1 MLNCNFH
8 GFSSWKP
15 SGPLHQ
21 VLDSLALLFEAFL
34 NWKIISFFSQAT
46 ISCGSCET
54 LLAKYLHKVW
64 APKNCLVLCNGEAR
78 IYIYIY
84 MYNICIYIYNI
95 SILSHVPDQEALPLQ
110 TWLQNIFK
118 KWRLVQVAR
127 MDLDLARTF
136 CWCPMQ
142 HLSLQIR
149 ANQHLLEGEQP

>member
-1 MLNCNFH
+1 MASALESLQVPCTRFLIALRC
-8 GFSSWKP
+8 FLKP
-15 SGPLHQ
+15 SSTGKSSHFFHKQ
-21 VLDSLALLFEAFL
+21 QFLAAAVKLCWPSICTKFEPQRTALFCAMG
-34 NWKIISFFSQAT
+34 KH
-46 ISCGSCET
+46 G
-54 LLAKYLHKVW
+54 
-64 APKNCLVLCNGEAR
+64 
-78 IYIYIY
+78 YIYIY